1 MGRRRRSTLMAVRP
15 TSRGLPPP
23 VGKWNALL
31 PLGVLIEP
39 WQQSASDIPLRDELS
54 PLKCSGCGAYQS
66 SLDSVSTSLPSPR
79 LRCAFCGEKGRSPA
93 ASVSG
98 SAAAALGHRD
108 VFEYRELNGNVN
120 GAHGASHGLL
130 CIVVVDT
137 TMAKRR
143 LERVAE
149 AVDDARRAMPPDT
162 LISLITYVCIH
173 FYFLACAPLSYRTY
187 PSKVKFSFW
196 SRVPTVQQLYNSPFV
211 PVSFCRCLCVCFACM
226 YLRGRW
232 T

>member
-162 LISLITYVCIH
+162 LISLITYVH
-173 FYFLACAPLSYRTY
+173 TFLFSCVRSSLLSNL
-187 PSKVKFSFW
+187 PFEGSFW

>member
-1 MGRRRRSTLMAVRP
+1 MAVRP

-162 LISLITYVCIH
+162 LISLITYVH
-173 FYFLACAPLSYRTY
+173 TFLFSCVRSSLLSNLASGPECPLCNSCTIVRL
-187 PSKVKFSFW
+187 F
-196 SRVPTVQQLYNSPFV
+196 LYPFV
-211 PVSFCRCLCVCFACM
+211 VVFVFVLLVCISAGVGHDDTITVGS
-226 YLRGRW
+226 LNRV
-232 T
+232 